1 MILKYDITMGTNM
14 KRIIIDTNFY
24 VAFKRNDAE
33 AVNLLQRADYIGVN
47 TVILGELLAGF
58 RCGNKERDNRAEL
71 DRFLDSARVNLL
83 VVDDETSEFY
93 AQVFSELR
101 QKGRPVPSND
111 LWLAASALQ
120 HGLALATF
128 DDHFTHIS
136 SILLAL
142 R

>member
-1 MILKYDITMGTNM
+1 M

-24 VAFKRNDAE
+24 TAFKRNDPE
-33 AVNLLQRADYIGVN
+33 ALFLLQRAEYIGIN

-58 RCGNKERDNRAEL
+58 RCGAKEKQNRIEL
-71 DRFLDSARVNLL
+71 EQFLNSARVYTIALN
-83 VVDDETSEFY
+83 DETAEFY

-101 QKGRPVPSND
+101 QIGRPIPTND

-120 HGLALATF
+120 HGLALATL
-128 DDHFTHIS
+128 DDHFRAINGL
-136 SILLAL
+136 LLAS

>member
-1 MILKYDITMGTNM
+1 MGTSM

-83 VVDDETSEFY
+83 VVDEETSDFY

-101 QKGRPVPSND
+101 QKGRPIPSND

>member
-1 MILKYDITMGTNM
+1 MGTNM

-24 VAFKRNDAE
+24 VAFKRNNAE

-58 RCGNKERDNRAEL
+58 RCGNKERDNRSEL

-101 QKGRPVPSND
+101 QKGRPIPSND

-136 SILLAL
+136 SLLLAL

>member
-1 MILKYDITMGTNM
+1 M

-33 AVNLLQRADYIGVN
+33 AVSLLRRADYIGVN

-101 QKGRPVPSND
+101 QKGRPIPSND

-120 HGLALATF
+120 HGLALATL